1 MMDSA
6 RNDMPDPLVLD
17 LIQRLGVALAIGFLV
32 GVERGWRHRDAADGS
47 RAAGLR
53 THALIGLFGG
63 LAGLLRPLAGE
74 WAFVALTLC
83 FAAAF
88 VMFKLRESESDK
100 DISVTGTVAGL
111 MVFALGAYAV
121 LGDMRIAAAA
131 GVTIAILLA
140 FKSALHIWLDRLT
153 WPEIR
158 SALMILAATAI
169 ALPLLPDQTI
179 DPWGI
184 INPRTLWLLTILVAG
199 ASFIAYIAVR
209 ALGPRAGLMV
219 GAAGGALV
227 SSTLVTAELGRRARA
242 GETSPRAAA
251 AAASL
256 AAAVSV
262 ARVGVLACVVAPP
275 LLAPLWAPLLAAEG
289 AFLAL
294 SAALGRGQTFAAGVG
309 SDGLKSPFELRSVL
323 QFAALLGAITI
334 AGQAIA
340 AAAGESGLLAFA
352 AAAGLAD
359 VDAVAVASS
368 GMVNSGLPP
377 TLGAHAVLLAVLS
390 NSLAKV
396 GIAYVSGGA
405 RYGWLCLAATM
416 VAAVAGALVLLFA

>member
-1 MMDSA
+1 
-6 RNDMPDPLVLD
+6 MPDPIVLD
-17 LIQRLGVALAIGFLV
+17 LLQRLGVALAIGFLV

-63 LAGLLRPLAGE
+63 LAALLRPLAGE
-74 WAFVALTLC
+74 WSFAALTICFSAAFVA
-83 FAAAF
+83 
-88 VMFKLRESESDK
+88 FKLRESDADK
-100 DISVTGTVAGL
+100 DISVTGTIAGL

-131 GVTIAILLA
+131 GVAITILLA
-140 FKSALHIWLDRLT
+140 FKQALHVWLDRLT

-169 ALPLLPDQTI
+169 ALPLLPDQAI
-179 DPWGI
+179 DPWGA

-199 ASFIAYIAVR
+199 ASFAAYVAVR
-209 ALGPRAGLMV
+209 ALGQRAGLMI

-251 AAASL
+251 AAANL
-256 AAAVSV
+256 AATVSV
-262 ARVGVLACVVAPP
+262 ARVGVLACVFAPP
-275 LLAPLWAPLLAAEG
+275 LLAPLWAPLLAAGG

-294 SAALGRGQTFAAGVG
+294 SAAASRGQTSSASGG
-309 SDGLKSPFELRSVL
+309 SDGLKSPFELWSVL
-323 QFAALLGAITI
+323 KFAALLGAITV
-334 AGQAIA
+334 AGQFIA
-340 AAAGESGLLAFA
+340 AVAGESGLLAFA

-359 VDAVAVASS
+359 VDAAAVASS
-368 GMVNSGLPP
+368 GLVNAGLQPAV
-377 TLGAHAVLLAVLS
+377 GAHAVLLAVLS
-390 NSLAKV
+390 NSFAKV
-396 GIAYVSGGA
+396 GIAFFSGGA
-405 RYGWLCLAATM
+405 RYGSFCLASTM
-416 VAAVAGALVLLFA
+416 IAALAGIAAFLIT